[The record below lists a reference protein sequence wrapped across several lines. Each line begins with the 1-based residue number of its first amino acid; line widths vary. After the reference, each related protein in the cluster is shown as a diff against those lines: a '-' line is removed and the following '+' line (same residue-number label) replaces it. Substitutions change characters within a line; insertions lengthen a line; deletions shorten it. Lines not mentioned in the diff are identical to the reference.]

1 MGSYRSDCW
10 AALKLGIPQVLPPPT
25 VTAAASS
32 ALLHA
37 PCSPPTSSSSS
48 FSRSSSLGCGQTQRV
63 SGNPDSPQLLS
74 PPCPVRGPHKLCSG
88 DAWPGHCAVWG
99 GQMIPSIRGPPL
111 TLHHPNMLC
120 PCPPSLFLPPAQDF
134 CPTSSNTGP
143 WAHKQKRQQW
153 SPARPR
159 VLSFPVRRSQISA
172 PNGAEG
178 PFQQPLVRCGADLP
192 ASVSGTVLHRVFYHN
207 PMRPY
212 ASGAGSIRHRKAGL
226 ISGLGWCPG
235 PNTEPQT

>member
-1 MGSYRSDCW
+1 MARS
-10 AALKLGIPQVLPPPT
+10 
-25 VTAAASS
+25 
-32 ALLHA
+32 
-37 PCSPPTSSSSS
+37 
-48 FSRSSSLGCGQTQRV
+48 
-63 SGNPDSPQLLS
+63 
-74 PPCPVRGPHKLCSG
+74 LC
-88 DAWPGHCAVWG
+88 CMG

-172 PNGAEG
+172 PNSAEG
-178 PFQQPLVRCGADLP
+178 PFQQPLVRCGAAP
-192 ASVSGTVLHRVFYHN
+192 ASECFGYCFTQSVLPQPHETLCFWGRQHQTQKGRFDLW
-207 PMRPY
+207 
-212 ASGAGSIRHRKAGL
+212 AGL
-226 ISGLGWCPG
+226 VSWP
-235 PNTEPQT
+235 